1 MSEQQHQHHHHHH
14 HHRIP
19 YEDDAAMFQRRSL
32 QSIKFR
38 KQAAKWGYRF
48 LLVVAAIMA
57 IAVVVVYTLK

>member
-1 MSEQQHQHHHHHH
+1 MSEQQHHHHHH
-14 HHRIP
+14 HQHNSLF
-19 YEDDAAMFQRRSL
+19 EDDAAKFQRRSL

-38 KQAAKWGYRF
+38 KLAAKWGYRF

>member
-1 MSEQQHQHHHHHH
+1 
-14 HHRIP
+14 
-19 YEDDAAMFQRRSL
+19 MFQRRSL